1 MKYLLI
7 CMILASIG
15 GFIFSEGQAASDSSS
30 EDADIEQ
37 NSDYRAAVAAIK
49 TEDYENALVFL
60 KKADQSLPENAD
72 ILNLLG
78 YSYRQLGVFE
88 SSLDYYHRALEIDP
102 QHLGA
107 NEYLGELYL
116 QTGELEKA
124 QERLE
129 VLADACWFG
138 CEEYDELKE
147 AIEAYKK
154 EKGLK

>member
-7 CMILASIG
+7 CMMLALIC
-15 GFIFSEGQAASDSSS
+15 GFVFLEGQAASDSSS
-30 EDADIEQ
+30 ESADIEQ
-37 NSDYRAAVAAIK
+37 NSDYRAALAAIK
-49 TEDYENALVFL
+49 AEDYENALAFL
-60 KKADQSLPENAD
+60 KKAEQSLPESAD

-78 YSYRQLGVFE
+78 YSYRQLGDFML
-88 SSLDYYHRALEIDP
+88 SLDYYHQALKIDP
-102 QHLGA
+102 EHLGA

-124 QERLE
+124 QERLA